1 MLSLHLQL
9 SSVKLQPTS
18 GDFSAANGI
27 METSRE
33 SPTVNISSRDDSY
46 TVRCWMGSL
55 NGALH
60 RILIIVSQENKH
72 GYPVNRR
79 GDTRRTNRNRREK
92 CATRSHHPQIHGLP
106 APLDTLPA

>member
-1 MLSLHLQL
+1 MLRHAPALDVLSIPLLAEEGYPARRGQEEILSLHLQL

-27 METSRE
+27 IETSRE

-60 RILIIVSQENKH
+60 RILIVVSQEK
-72 GYPVNRR
+72 
-79 GDTRRTNRNRREK
+79 
-92 CATRSHHPQIHGLP
+92 
-106 APLDTLPA
+106 